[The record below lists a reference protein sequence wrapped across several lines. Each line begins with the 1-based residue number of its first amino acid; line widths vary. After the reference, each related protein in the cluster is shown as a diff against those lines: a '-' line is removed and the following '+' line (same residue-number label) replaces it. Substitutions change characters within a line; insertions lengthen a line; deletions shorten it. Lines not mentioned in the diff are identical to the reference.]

1 MKGFLSD
8 LTLLCFLPTGN
19 YTTGDF
25 STPLRSARNDKSAAR
40 CVSYERL
47 FANRFPSGLPLW
59 CFSPLSFRAVVQ
71 VRISSMPHGAGET
84 ESRNLLLKGFLSG
97 LTLWCFLPTGN
108 CLRIVSHPAWHFRFP
123 YRPETIRPE
132 ISRLRFAPLEMT
144 NRRPAAFHMRDCL
157 QIVSRPACLYG
168 ASPLCHFE
176 RWYKSVYPLC
186 LMEPVK
192 RSREI
197 SYSKGSPSALTLWWF
212 LPAGNPKTRQPSA
225 AGFFLKGYSLK
236 YRYFP

>member
-1 MKGFLSD
+1 MALTFWRNQFPVRLVALVFLTGRKLFAKGFPSV
-8 LTLLCFLPTGN
+8 LTLWYSLPTGN

-25 STPLRSARNDKSAAR
+25 STPLCSARNDKSAAR

-84 ESRNLLLKGFLSG
+84 EPRNLLLKGFPICLDALVFLTGRKLFVKGFLSG
-97 LTLWCFLPTGN
+97 LTLRCFLPAGN
-108 CLRIVSHPAWHFRFP
+108 YLRRVSYPTCRFGVS
-123 YRPETIRPE
+123 YRQETVRPE
-132 ISRLRFAPLEMT
+132 ISRLRFAALEMT

-168 ASPLCHFE
+168 ASPPCHFE
-176 RWYKSVYPLC
+176 R
-186 LMEPVK
+186 
-192 RSREI
+192 
-197 SYSKGSPSALTLWWF
+197 
-212 LPAGNPKTRQPSA
+212 
-225 AGFFLKGYSLK
+225 
-236 YRYFP
+236 